1 MLKEFDADPAAAE
14 ALLALPRLYG
24 GREIL
29 DEAARLPFPP
39 ASRAALTNLADVV
52 TVLENY
58 GLADRV
64 ILDLAEA
71 HAFEYC
77 TGVVFGAFARGLGY
91 QLSNGGRY
99 DHLIGQFGYPC
110 PATGFSFDLERVMA
124 ALEAARALPEVAGPD
139 VLLIDFSP
147 DKRAAHRLARLLRE
161 RGVVRRPG
169 HHQARTGRLS
179 GLRQSGGHPARRHP
193 GPGGP
198 AGRDGPRPRTCGPR
212 PSAHFPWRRSNGP
225 SQRATPRGP
234 SDFVGRPAPHH
245 PRGAMAN
252 IIVVGAQWGDEGKGK
267 VVDFLSERFDVVARY
282 QGGNNAGH
290 TVVVGDDKIVLHLI
304 PSGVLRKGK
313 TCVLGNGVV
322 IDLGE
327 LIQEMDQLERLHVKF
342 EDHFFISRRA
352 HLVLPYHKLL
362 DVAHEQR
369 AAKKIGTTGRGI
381 GPAYVDKMARV
392 GIRVGDLHQP
402 ALFKERLS
410 QNLAEKRAQFPE
422 SRALAALEPDRMF
435 HDHLKHYER
444 IQNHLAD
451 ASLVLDRLMRE
462 GKQVLFEGA
471 QGTLL
476 DVDLGTYPYV
486 TSSSATAG
494 GACTG
499 TGVSPKRIDGIL
511 GICKAYTTRVGEGP
525 FPTELADEIGDQIR
539 ERGAE
544 FGATTGRPRRTGW
557 FDAVGVRYAVRV
569 NGLDALALMKL
580 DVLDGL
586 ETLQVCTA
594 YRYRGELLTEFPNE
608 TDILAECEPV
618 YETLPGWT
626 ENTVGIVDEAK
637 LPANCQAYLRRL
649 EAVAGVPLALIS
661 TGPRRDQT
669 IMRSDTLWKSWGLA

>member
-1 MLKEFDADPAAAE
+1 
-14 ALLALPRLYG
+14 
-24 GREIL
+24 
-29 DEAARLPFPP
+29 
-39 ASRAALTNLADVV
+39 
-52 TVLENY
+52 
-58 GLADRV
+58 
-64 ILDLAEA
+64 
-71 HAFEYC
+71 
-77 TGVVFGAFARGLGY
+77 
-91 QLSNGGRY
+91 
-99 DHLIGQFGYPC
+99 
-110 PATGFSFDLERVMA
+110 
-124 ALEAARALPEVAGPD
+124 
-139 VLLIDFSP
+139 
-147 DKRAAHRLARLLRE
+147 
-161 RGVVRRPG
+161 
-169 HHQARTGRLS
+169 
-179 GLRQSGGHPARRHP
+179 
-193 GPGGP
+193 
-198 AGRDGPRPRTCGPR
+198 
-212 PSAHFPWRRSNGP
+212 
-225 SQRATPRGP
+225 
-234 SDFVGRPAPHH
+234 
-245 PRGAMAN
+245 MAN
-252 IIVVGAQWGDEGKGK
+252 IVVVGAQWGDEGKGK

-313 TCVLGNGVV
+313 TCILGNGVV
-322 IDLGE
+322 IDLSE

-362 DVAHEQR
+362 DIAHEQR
-369 AAKKIGTTGRGI
+369 ATKKIGTTGRGI

-444 IQNHLAD
+444 IQHFLAD
-451 ASLVLDRLMRE
+451 TSLVLHRLMQE
-462 GKQVLFEGA
+462 GKQILFEGA

-499 TGVSPKRIDGIL
+499 TGVSPKRIHGVL

-525 FPTELADEIGDQIR
+525 FPTELADEIGDRIR

-557 FDAVGVRYAVRV
+557 FDAVGVRYAARV

-586 ETLQVCTA
+586 ETLQVGTG
-594 YRYRGELLTEFPNE
+594 YRYRGELITEFPNE

-649 EAVAGVPLALIS
+649 EAVAGVPLGLIS

>member
-1 MLKEFDADPAAAE
+1 
-14 ALLALPRLYG
+14 
-24 GREIL
+24 
-29 DEAARLPFPP
+29 
-39 ASRAALTNLADVV
+39 
-52 TVLENY
+52 
-58 GLADRV
+58 
-64 ILDLAEA
+64 
-71 HAFEYC
+71 
-77 TGVVFGAFARGLGY
+77 
-91 QLSNGGRY
+91 
-99 DHLIGQFGYPC
+99 
-110 PATGFSFDLERVMA
+110 
-124 ALEAARALPEVAGPD
+124 
-139 VLLIDFSP
+139 
-147 DKRAAHRLARLLRE
+147 
-161 RGVVRRPG
+161 
-169 HHQARTGRLS
+169 
-179 GLRQSGGHPARRHP
+179 
-193 GPGGP
+193 
-198 AGRDGPRPRTCGPR
+198 
-212 PSAHFPWRRSNGP
+212 
-225 SQRATPRGP
+225 
-234 SDFVGRPAPHH
+234 
-245 PRGAMAN
+245 MAN
-252 IIVVGAQWGDEGKGK
+252 IVVVGAQWGDEGKGK

-322 IDLGE
+322 IDLSE

-362 DVAHEQR
+362 DIAHEQR
-369 AAKKIGTTGRGI
+369 ATKKIGTTGRGI

-444 IQNHLAD
+444 IQHFLAD
-451 ASLVLDRLMRE
+451 TSLVLHRLMQE
-462 GKQVLFEGA
+462 GKQILFEGA

-499 TGVSPKRIDGIL
+499 TGVSPKRIHGIL

-525 FPTELADEIGDQIR
+525 FPTELADEIGDRIR

-557 FDAVGVRYAVRV
+557 FDAVGVRYAARV

-586 ETLQVCTA
+586 ETLQVGTG
-594 YRYRGELLTEFPNE
+594 YRYRGELITEFPNE
-608 TDILAECEPV
+608 TDILAECQPV
-618 YETLPGWT
+618 YEALPGWRQS
-626 ENTVGIVDEAK
+626 TVGTIEEAELPPACRAYIRHLETIV
-637 LPANCQAYLRRL
+637 
-649 EAVAGVPLALIS
+649 GVPITLVS

-669 IMRSDTLWKSWGLA
+669 IVRPNPLWKAWGLA